1 MAEQDNPERDELR
14 LSNPVP
20 MAFERS
26 PASEVEALNA
36 AREEGKVFVWIAI
49 GTAVL
54 WWVAA
59 FSGVY
64 AYLGSAGISQLPI
77 VSVIAGAVAL
87 FLPGLLVLLAGFL
100 ARSNARASAANS
112 VVLEAAARLI
122 APIETSGREAQSFAG
137 LMKTSAGEV
146 DRAMAHA
153 LSSMKAMSGEISEE
167 RTRLETVSHE
177 TAKQAKDLSERL
189 NAERSA
195 LQLLAEQIESQSKL
209 MSEAI
214 PRQAEHMQA
223 SAKQAAE
230 DIAEAD
236 AGLETRLNE
245 LREAG
250 ATLSDRVAAL
260 DEMAVA
266 ATKRSESLIFAVS
279 RMEEKL
285 EQSRRM
291 VDQALRASEMV
302 AASASTTGD
311 RITEAVSAAMENAKT
326 ASRDIQMEA
335 REAAERAAE
344 SLATLKRAGEEA
356 AAAVREARKD
366 ADELARLQVS
376 VERTSHDTAAAEAE
390 AKAPVST
397 PDPYSDDDD
406 VFENEG
412 SSTNVAPASSR
423 NENDSDLFGGNGN
436 SSSPSE
442 ADHSDTEAEDADEAS
457 AEDKSVARRRWKDRM
472 PPYLKPVAG
481 GEAQKLDEAGLDE
494 KAEPFAPTSAIERRE
509 DRNEPSDT
517 GRRERWSSILADVA
531 RDERPHLPREEN
543 AEEMIHRLMESG
555 IRLTDTFRPRDKKK
569 IAAAARKGEGVRR
582 KSVVDA
588 ASRQVQRVQKRLDS
602 DSDLMMMARE
612 FLAVEEADALSA
624 LDKTSHSSRNA
635 SARLSAFLLIDAALG

>member
-1 MAEQDNPERDELR
+1 MQ
-14 LSNPVP
+14 LSNPLS
-20 MAFERS
+20 AAYERS
-26 PASEVEALNA
+26 PSSEVEALNS
-36 AREEGKVFVWIAI
+36 ARDEGKIFVWTAI
-49 GTAVL
+49 GAAVL
-54 WWVAA
+54 WWIAA
-59 FSGVY
+59 FAGIY
-64 AYLGSAGISQLPI
+64 AYLGSPGLSALPV
-77 VSVIAGAVAL
+77 VSVIAGAAAL
-87 FLPGLLVLLAGFL
+87 FLPGLLILLAGFL
-100 ARSNARASAANS
+100 ARANAQASAANS

-137 LMKTSAGEV
+137 MMKASAGEV

-167 RTRLETVSHE
+167 RARLETVSHE
-177 TAKQAKDLSERL
+177 TARQATELSKRL
-189 NAERSA
+189 NTERSA
-195 LQLLAEQIESQSKL
+195 LQTLAEQIENQSKQ

-214 PRQAEHMQA
+214 PRQAEQMQA
-223 SAKQAAE
+223 SARQAAE

-245 LREAG
+245 LRDAG

-302 AASASTTGD
+302 AASASTTGE

-335 REAAERAAE
+335 REAAEKAAE
-344 SLATLKRAGEEA
+344 SLAALKRAGEEA
-356 AAAVREARKD
+356 AAAVREARRD
-366 ADELARLQVS
+366 ADELAQLQVS
-376 VERTSHDTAAAEAE
+376 VERAAAQTEDN
-390 AKAPVST
+390 APT
-397 PDPYSDDDD
+397 KPAPAPDSDDD
-406 VFENEG
+406 VFEEE
-412 SSTNVAPASSR
+412 AASSEAEPR
-423 NENDSDLFGGNGN
+423 RSDNDSDLFGSPE
-436 SSSPSE
+436 SSAPSYE
-442 ADHSDTEAEDADEAS
+442 TGPTDADRG
-457 AEDKSVARRRWKDRM
+457 EDDVKQDEDRSVARRRWKDRM
-472 PPYLKPVAG
+472 PPYLKPVG
-481 GEAQKLDEAGLDE
+481 GSEARDLDDDDDAEEDADEA
-494 KAEPFAPTSAIERRE
+494 PAPQPVIERRE
-509 DRNEPSDT
+509 ERSEPADT

-555 IRLTDTFRPRDKKK
+555 IRLTDIFRPRDKKK

-582 KSVVDA
+582 KAVVDA
-588 ASRQVQRVQKRLDS
+588 AARQVQRVQKRLDT
-602 DSDLMMMARE
+602 DGDLMLMARE
-612 FLAVEEADALSA
+612 FLIVEEADALSA

>member
-1 MAEQDNPERDELR
+1 MQ
-14 LSNPVP
+14 LSNPLS
-20 MAFERS
+20 AAYERS
-26 PASEVEALNA
+26 PSSEVEALNS
-36 AREEGKVFVWIAI
+36 ARDEGKIFVWTAI
-49 GTAVL
+49 GAAVL
-54 WWVAA
+54 WWIAA
-59 FSGVY
+59 FAGIY
-64 AYLGSAGISQLPI
+64 AYLGSPGLSALPV
-77 VSVIAGAVAL
+77 VSVIAGAAAL
-87 FLPGLLVLLAGFL
+87 FLPGLLILLAGFL
-100 ARSNARASAANS
+100 ARANAQASAANS

-137 LMKTSAGEV
+137 MMKASAGEV

-167 RTRLETVSHE
+167 RARLETVSHE
-177 TAKQAKDLSERL
+177 TARQATELSKRL
-189 NAERSA
+189 NTERSA
-195 LQLLAEQIESQSKL
+195 LQTLAEQIENQSKQ

-214 PRQAEHMQA
+214 PRQAEQMQA
-223 SAKQAAE
+223 SARQAAE

-245 LREAG
+245 LRDAG

-335 REAAERAAE
+335 REAAEKAAE
-344 SLATLKRAGEEA
+344 SLAALKRAGEEA
-356 AAAVREARKD
+356 AAAVREARRD
-366 ADELARLQVS
+366 ADELAQLQVS
-376 VERTSHDTAAAEAE
+376 VERAAAQTEDN
-390 AKAPVST
+390 APT
-397 PDPYSDDDD
+397 KPAPAPDSDDD
-406 VFENEG
+406 VFEEE
-412 SSTNVAPASSR
+412 AASSEAEPR
-423 NENDSDLFGGNGN
+423 RSDNDSDLFGSPE
-436 SSSPSE
+436 SSAPSYE
-442 ADHSDTEAEDADEAS
+442 TGPTDADRG
-457 AEDKSVARRRWKDRM
+457 EDDVKQDEDRSVARRRWKDRM
-472 PPYLKPVAG
+472 PPYLKPVG
-481 GEAQKLDEAGLDE
+481 GSEARDLDDDDDAEEDADEA
-494 KAEPFAPTSAIERRE
+494 PAPQPVIERRE
-509 DRNEPSDT
+509 ERSEPADT

-555 IRLTDTFRPRDKKK
+555 IRLTDIFRPRDKKK

-582 KSVVDA
+582 KAVVDA
-588 ASRQVQRVQKRLDS
+588 AARQVQRVQKRLDT
-602 DSDLMMMARE
+602 DGDLMLMARE
-612 FLAVEEADALSA
+612 FLIVEEADALSA

>member
-1 MAEQDNPERDELR
+1 MQ
-14 LSNPVP
+14 LSNPLS
-20 MAFERS
+20 AAYERS
-26 PASEVEALNA
+26 PSSEVAALNS
-36 AREEGKVFVWIAI
+36 ARDEGKIFVWTAI
-49 GTAVL
+49 GAAVL
-54 WWVAA
+54 WWIAA
-59 FSGVY
+59 FAGIY
-64 AYLGSAGISQLPI
+64 AYMGSPGLSALPV
-77 VSVIAGAVAL
+77 VSVIAGAAAL
-87 FLPGLLVLLAGFL
+87 FLPGLLILLAGFL
-100 ARSNARASAANS
+100 ARANAQASAANS

-122 APIETSGREAQSFAG
+122 APIETSGHEAQSFAG
-137 LMKTSAGEV
+137 MMKASAGEV

-167 RTRLETVSHE
+167 RARLETVSHE
-177 TAKQAKDLSERL
+177 TARQATELSKRL
-189 NAERSA
+189 NTERSA
-195 LQLLAEQIESQSKL
+195 LQTLAEQIEHQSKQ

-214 PRQAEHMQA
+214 PRQAEQMQT
-223 SAKQAAE
+223 SARQAAE

-245 LREAG
+245 LRDAG

-335 REAAERAAE
+335 REAAEKAAE
-344 SLATLKRAGEEA
+344 SLAALKRAGEEA
-356 AAAVREARKD
+356 AAAVREARRD
-366 ADELARLQVS
+366 ADELAQLQVS
-376 VERTSHDTAAAEAE
+376 VERAAAQTEDTAPTMP
-390 AKAPVST
+390 APA
-397 PDPYSDDDD
+397 PYSDDD
-406 VFENEG
+406 VFEEE
-412 SSTNVAPASSR
+412 AASSETEPR
-423 NENDSDLFGGNGN
+423 RSDNDSDLFG
-436 SSSPSE
+436 SPESSPSSYETGPTE
-442 ADHSDTEAEDADEAS
+442 ADRGEDNLKQDE
-457 AEDKSVARRRWKDRM
+457 DRSVARRRWKDRM
-472 PPYLKPVAG
+472 PPYLKPVG
-481 GEAQKLDEAGLDE
+481 GSEARDLDDDDDAEEDADEA
-494 KAEPFAPTSAIERRE
+494 PVIERRE
-509 DRNEPSDT
+509 ERGEPADT

-555 IRLTDTFRPRDKKK
+555 IRLTDIFRPRDKKK
-569 IAAAARKGEGVRR
+569 IAAAARKGEGLRR
-582 KSVVDA
+582 KAVVDA
-588 ASRQVQRVQKRLDS
+588 AARQVQRVQKRLDT
-602 DSDLMMMARE
+602 DGDLMLMARE
-612 FLAVEEADALSA
+612 FLIVEESDALSA

>member
-1 MAEQDNPERDELR
+1 MAEKEIPERNELR
-14 LSNPVP
+14 LSNPVQT
-20 MAFERS
+20 AFERS
-26 PASEVEALNA
+26 PASEVDALNS
-36 AREEGKVFVWIAI
+36 ARDEGKVFVWTAI
-49 GTAVL
+49 GAAVL
-54 WWVAA
+54 WWIAA
-59 FSGVY
+59 FAGVY
-64 AYLGSAGISQLPI
+64 AYLGSPGLSQLP
-77 VSVIAGAVAL
+77 VVTVIAGSAAL
-87 FLPGLLVLLAGFL
+87 SLPGLLILLAGFL
-100 ARSNARASAANS
+100 ARANAQASAANS

-167 RTRLETVSHE
+167 RQRLETVSHE
-177 TAKQAKDLSERL
+177 TARQATELSKRL
-189 NAERSA
+189 NSERSA
-195 LQLLAEQIESQSKL
+195 LQMLAEQIENQSKQ

-214 PRQAEHMQA
+214 PRQAEQMHA
-223 SAKQAAE
+223 SARQAAE

-245 LREAG
+245 LRDAG

-335 REAAERAAE
+335 REAAEKAAE
-344 SLATLKRAGEEA
+344 SLAALKRAGEEA
-356 AAAVREARKD
+356 AEAVREARRD

-376 VERTSHDTAAAEAE
+376 
-390 AKAPVST
+390 
-397 PDPYSDDDD
+397 
-406 VFENEG
+406 F
-412 SSTNVAPASSR
+412 APAQNPEPTETSKGGPDTDAVDDEVFDDNTSPIPPR
-423 NENDSDLFGGNGN
+423 KRPETDNDLFGSNDT
-436 SSSPSE
+436 SASPYE
-442 ADHSDTEAEDADEAS
+442 TGADDDALAPDSPA
-457 AEDKSVARRRWKDRM
+457 ADEDKSAARRRWKDRM
-472 PPYLKPVAG
+472 PPYLKPVG
-481 GEAQKLDEAGLDE
+481 GSDAQDLVENDNGENTDQTPAS
-494 KAEPFAPTSAIERRE
+494 EPVIERRD
-509 DRNEPSDT
+509 DRSELGET

-555 IRLTDTFRPRDKKK
+555 IRLTDIFRPRDKKK

-582 KSVVDA
+582 KAVVDA
-588 ASRQVQRVQKRLDS
+588 ASRQVQRVQKRLDM
-602 DSDLMMMARE
+602 DSDLMLMARE

-624 LDKTSHSSRNA
+624 LVKTSHSSRNA

>member
-1 MAEQDNPERDELR
+1 MAEKEIPERNELR
-14 LSNPVP
+14 LSNPVQT
-20 MAFERS
+20 AFERS
-26 PASEVEALNA
+26 PKSEVEALNS
-36 AREEGKVFVWIAI
+36 ARDEGKVFVWTAI
-49 GTAVL
+49 GAAVL
-54 WWVAA
+54 WWIAA
-59 FSGVY
+59 FAGVY
-64 AYLGSAGISQLPI
+64 AYLGSPGLSQLP
-77 VSVIAGAVAL
+77 VVMVIAGSAAL
-87 FLPGLLVLLAGFL
+87 FLPGLLILLAGFM
-100 ARSNARASAANS
+100 ARANAQASAANS

-167 RTRLETVSHE
+167 RQRLETVSE
-177 TAKQAKDLSERL
+177 GTAKQAKDLSERL

-195 LQLLAEQIESQSKL
+195 LQLLAEQIESQSRL

-214 PRQAEHMQA
+214 PRQAEQMQA

-245 LREAG
+245 LRDAG

-335 REAAERAAE
+335 REAAEKAAE
-344 SLATLKRAGEEA
+344 SLAALKRAGEEA
-356 AAAVREARKD
+356 AEAVREARRD

-376 VERTSHDTAAAEAE
+376 FAPATQNPEPTETSMGGPNADADDDEVFNEDTASIPPRKRPE
-390 AKAPVST
+390 T
-397 PDPYSDDDD
+397 D
-406 VFENEG
+406 N
-412 SSTNVAPASSR
+412 
-423 NENDSDLFGGNGN
+423 DLFGNN
-436 SSSPSE
+436 DTSASPYE
-442 ADHSDTEAEDADEAS
+442 TGADEDTSGPDSPA
-457 AEDKSVARRRWKDRM
+457 ADEDKSAARRRWKDRM
-472 PPYLKPVAG
+472 PPYLKPVG
-481 GEAQKLDEAGLDE
+481 GSDAQDLVENDDGEDTDQTPAS
-494 KAEPFAPTSAIERRE
+494 EPVTERRD
-509 DRNEPSDT
+509 DRSETGEP

-555 IRLTDTFRPRDKKK
+555 IRLTDIFRPRDKKK

-582 KSVVDA
+582 KAVVDA
-588 ASRQVQRVQKRLDS
+588 ASRQVQRVQKRLDM
-602 DSDLMMMARE
+602 DSDLMLMARE

>member
-1 MAEQDNPERDELR
+1 MAEKQTPDRDELR

-20 MAFERS
+20 TAFEHS
-26 PASEVEALNA
+26 PTREIEALNA
-36 AREEGKVFVWIAI
+36 ARGEGKVFVWTAI
-49 GTAVL
+49 GAAVL
-54 WWVAA
+54 WWIAA
-59 FSGVY
+59 FAGVY
-64 AYLGSAGISQLPI
+64 AYLGSPGLSALPL
-77 VSVIAGAVAL
+77 VSVIAGAAAL
-87 FLPGLLVLLAGFL
+87 FLPGLLILLAGFL
-100 ARSNARASAANS
+100 ARANARAAAANS

-122 APIETSGREAQSFAG
+122 APMETNGREAQSFAG

-167 RTRLETVSHE
+167 RQRLETVSHE
-177 TAKQAKDLSERL
+177 TARQATELSKRL
-189 NAERSA
+189 NTERSA
-195 LQLLAEQIESQSKL
+195 LQMLAEQIENQSKQ

-214 PRQAEHMQA
+214 PRQAEQMQA
-223 SAKQAAE
+223 SARQAAE

-236 AGLETRLNE
+236 ASLETRLNE
-245 LREAG
+245 LRDAG

-311 RITEAVSAAMENAKT
+311 RITEAVSAAMENART

-335 REAAERAAE
+335 REAAEKAAE

-356 AAAVREARKD
+356 AAAVREARRD

-376 VERTSHDTAAAEAE
+376 VERETQEP
-390 AKAPVST
+390 APMQEPTFTHTQSVET
-397 PDPYSDDDD
+397 DD
-406 VFENEG
+406 VFDDEIPPQPDPEPRQTESDN
-412 SSTNVAPASSR
+412 
-423 NENDSDLFGGNGN
+423 DLFGGNDVTP
-436 SSSPSE
+436 SPYQTDE
-442 ADHSDTEAEDADEAS
+442 NDVEPEKDGQKAEDDRS
-457 AEDKSVARRRWKDRM
+457 SARRRWKDRM
-472 PPYLKPVAG
+472 PPYLKPVG
-481 GEAQKLDEAGLDE
+481 GNEARDVADDEDE
-494 KAEPFAPTSAIERRE
+494 EDTDAARAPEAPIDRSEPADP
-509 DRNEPSDT
+509 

-555 IRLTDTFRPRDKKK
+555 IRLTDIFRPRDKKK
-569 IAAAARKGEGVRR
+569 IAAAARKGDGIRR
-582 KSVVDA
+582 KAVVDA
-588 ASRQVQRVQKRLDS
+588 AARQVQRVQKRLDT
-602 DSDLMMMARE
+602 DSDLMLMARE
-612 FLAVEEADALSA
+612 FLSVEEADALSA

-635 SARLSAFLLIDAALG
+635 SARLSAFLLIDAALS

>member
-1 MAEQDNPERDELR
+1 MAEKQNPDRDELR

-20 MAFERS
+20 TAFEHS
-26 PASEVEALNA
+26 PTREVEALNA
-36 AREEGKVFVWIAI
+36 ARGEGKVFVWTAI
-49 GTAVL
+49 GAAVL
-54 WWVAA
+54 WWIAA
-59 FSGVY
+59 FAGVY
-64 AYLGSAGISQLPI
+64 AYLGSPGLSALPL
-77 VSVIAGAVAL
+77 VSVIAGAAAL
-87 FLPGLLVLLAGFL
+87 FLPGLLILLAGFL
-100 ARSNARASAANS
+100 ARANARAAAANS

-122 APIETSGREAQSFAG
+122 APMETNGREAQSFAG

-167 RTRLETVSHE
+167 RQRLETVSHE
-177 TAKQAKDLSERL
+177 TARQATELSKRL
-189 NAERSA
+189 NTERSA
-195 LQLLAEQIESQSKL
+195 LQMLAEQIENQSKQ

-214 PRQAEHMQA
+214 PRQAEQMQA
-223 SAKQAAE
+223 SARQAAE

-236 AGLETRLNE
+236 ASLETRLNE
-245 LREAG
+245 LRDAG

-311 RITEAVSAAMENAKT
+311 RITEAVSAAMENART

-335 REAAERAAE
+335 REAAEKAAE
-344 SLATLKRAGEEA
+344 SPATLKRAGEEA
-356 AAAVREARKD
+356 AAAVREARRD

-376 VERTSHDTAAAEAE
+376 VERETQEP
-390 AKAPVST
+390 APVQEPTFTHTQSVET
-397 PDPYSDDDD
+397 DD
-406 VFENEG
+406 VFDEEILPQPD
-412 SSTNVAPASSR
+412 SAPRQTESD
-423 NENDSDLFGGNGN
+423 NDLFGGNDVPPSPYQTDGN
-436 SSSPSE
+436 DGEPEKDGQKAEEDRSS
-442 ADHSDTEAEDADEAS
+442 
-457 AEDKSVARRRWKDRM
+457 ARRRWKDRM
-472 PPYLKPVAG
+472 PPYLKPVG
-481 GEAQKLDEAGLDE
+481 GSEARDLDDDDDVKEDADEA
-494 KAEPFAPTSAIERRE
+494 PAPQPVIERRD
-509 DRNEPSDT
+509 DRSDPADP

-555 IRLTDTFRPRDKKK
+555 IRLTDIFRPRDKKK
-569 IAAAARKGEGVRR
+569 IAAAARKGDGIRR
-582 KSVVDA
+582 KAVVDA
-588 ASRQVQRVQKRLDS
+588 AARQVQRVQKRLDT
-602 DSDLMMMARE
+602 DSDLMLMARE
-612 FLAVEEADALSA
+612 FLSVEEADALSA

-635 SARLSAFLLIDAALG
+635 SARLSAFLLIDAALS

>member
-1 MAEQDNPERDELR
+1 MAEKDNPDQNDSRP
-14 LSNPVP
+14 SSPVP

-36 AREEGKVFVWIAI
+36 AQDTGKVFVWTAI
-49 GTAVL
+49 GTAVV
-54 WWVAA
+54 WWIAA
-59 FSGVY
+59 FAGMFAYFGPSG
-64 AYLGSAGISQLPI
+64 LSSLPLAT
-77 VSVIAGAVAL
+77 VLAGAAAL
-87 FLPGLLVLLAGFL
+87 FLPGLLILLAGFL
-100 ARSNARASAANS
+100 ARSNAQASAANA

-122 APIETSGREAQSFAG
+122 APMEKSGREAQSFAG

-167 RTRLETVSHE
+167 RSRLETVSQE
-177 TAKQAKDLSERL
+177 TAKQAKGLAERL

-214 PRQAEHMQA
+214 PRQAEHMRA

-311 RITEAVSAAMENAKT
+311 RITEAVSAAMDNARS

-335 REAAERAAE
+335 REAAEKAAE
-344 SLATLKRAGEEA
+344 SLAALKRAGEEA

-376 VERTSHDTAAAEAE
+376 FEKPTHETPVAEAP
-390 AKAPVST
+390 ASS
-397 PDPYSDDDD
+397 PDPYSDEDD
-406 VFENEG
+406 VFESEG
-412 SSTNVAPASSR
+412 SSEPASTKTRS
-423 NENDSDLFGGNGN
+423 EDTDLFGATD
-436 SSSPSE
+436 SPASLPETGESE
-442 ADHSDTEAEDADEAS
+442 EASVTADEPS
-457 AEDKSVARRRWKDRM
+457 DEDSTVARRRWKDRI

-481 GEAQKLDEAGLDE
+481 TEARASDDEAADG
-494 KAEPFAPTSAIERRE
+494 KTEPFAPVSAIDRRE
-509 DRNEPSDT
+509 DRSDPSDA

-569 IAAAARKGEGVRR
+569 IAAAARKGDGVRR
-582 KSVVDA
+582 KAVVDA

-602 DSDLMMMARE
+602 DSDLMLMARE
-612 FLAVEEADALSA
+612 FLAVEEGDALSA

>member
-1 MAEQDNPERDELR
+1 MAEQDNQERDELR

-36 AREEGKVFVWIAI
+36 ARDEGKVFVWTAI
-49 GTAVL
+49 GAAVL
-54 WWVAA
+54 WWIAA
-59 FSGVY
+59 FAGAYAFLGSSGV
-64 AYLGSAGISQLPI
+64 SQLPI
-77 VSVIAGAVAL
+77 VSVLAGVAAL
-87 FLPGLLVLLAGFL
+87 FLPGLLVLLAGLL

-167 RTRLETVSHE
+167 RTRLETVSQE
-177 TAKQAKDLSERL
+177 TAKQAKGLAERL

-214 PRQAEHMQA
+214 PRQAEHMRA

-236 AGLETRLNE
+236 AGLESRLNE

-250 ATLSDRVAAL
+250 ATLSDRVSAL

-311 RITEAVSAAMENAKT
+311 RITEAVSAAMDNAKS

-335 REAAERAAE
+335 REAAEKAAE
-344 SLATLKRAGEEA
+344 SLAALKRAGEEA

-376 VERTSHDTAAAEAE
+376 FEKPSREAQVTE
-390 AKAPVST
+390 APESFT
-397 PDPYSDDDD
+397 DPYSDDDD
-406 VFENEG
+406 VFETDRP
-412 SSTNVAPASSR
+412 SKSASTTSR
-423 NENDSDLFGGNGN
+423 NESDSDLFGAAE
-436 SSSPSE
+436 SPTSLPE
-442 ADHSDTEAEDADEAS
+442 TGDGEETSDTADEPIDEES
-457 AEDKSVARRRWKDRM
+457 SVGRRRWKDRI

-481 GEAQKLDEAGLDE
+481 TEARASDDETAAD
-494 KAEPFAPTSAIERRE
+494 KTEPFAPVSAIERRE
-509 DRNEPSDT
+509 DRNEPSDA

>member
-1 MAEQDNPERDELR
+1 MQ
-14 LSNPVP
+14 LSNPLS
-20 MAFERS
+20 AAYERS
-26 PASEVEALNA
+26 PSSEVEALNS
-36 AREEGKVFVWIAI
+36 ARDEGKIFVWTAI
-49 GTAVL
+49 GAAVL
-54 WWVAA
+54 WWIAA
-59 FSGVY
+59 FAGIY
-64 AYLGSAGISQLPI
+64 AYLGSPGLSALPV
-77 VSVIAGAVAL
+77 VSVIAGAAAL
-87 FLPGLLVLLAGFL
+87 FLPGLLILLAGFL
-100 ARSNARASAANS
+100 ARANAQASAANS

-137 LMKTSAGEV
+137 MMKASAGEV

-167 RTRLETVSHE
+167 RARLETVSHE
-177 TAKQAKDLSERL
+177 TARQATELSKRL
-189 NAERSA
+189 NTERSA
-195 LQLLAEQIESQSKL
+195 LQTLAEQIENQSKQ

-214 PRQAEHMQA
+214 PRQAEQMQA
-223 SAKQAAE
+223 SARQAAE

-245 LREAG
+245 LRDAG

-335 REAAERAAE
+335 REAAEKAAE
-344 SLATLKRAGEEA
+344 SLAALKRAGEEA
-356 AAAVREARKD
+356 AAAVREARRD
-366 ADELARLQVS
+366 ADELAQLQVS
-376 VERTSHDTAAAEAE
+376 VERAAAQTEDTAPT
-390 AKAPVST
+390 KPAPA
-397 PDPYSDDDD
+397 PYSDDD
-406 VFENEG
+406 VFEEE
-412 SSTNVAPASSR
+412 AASSEAEPR
-423 NENDSDLFGGNGN
+423 RSDNDSDLFGSPE
-436 SSSPSE
+436 SSAPSYE
-442 ADHSDTEAEDADEAS
+442 TGPTDADRG
-457 AEDKSVARRRWKDRM
+457 EDDVKQDEDRSVARRRWKDRM
-472 PPYLKPVAG
+472 PPYLKPVG
-481 GEAQKLDEAGLDE
+481 GSEARDLDDDDDAEEDADEA
-494 KAEPFAPTSAIERRE
+494 PAPQPVIERRE
-509 DRNEPSDT
+509 ERSEPADT

-555 IRLTDTFRPRDKKK
+555 IRLTDIFRPRDKKK

-582 KSVVDA
+582 KAVVDA
-588 ASRQVQRVQKRLDS
+588 AARQVQRVQKRLDT
-602 DSDLMMMARE
+602 DGDLMLMARE
-612 FLAVEEADALSA
+612 FLIVEEADALSA